1 MSTTFWKISF
11 QFMLLSAA
19 LIAGDWLFDSVSIQS
34 NIYALIAAGVIMI
47 LNRFVKPLLIV
58 LTIPATIFTFG
69 FFLLFINAIL
79 LMITAYLIP
88 EFKIGGFWSAFWLS
102 IFLSLVQLFFGQNR
116 PIKVKVQKENDFDD
130 YEEVQ

>member
-69 FFLLFINAIL
+69 FFFL
-79 LMITAYLIP
+79 T
-88 EFKIGGFWSAFWLS
+88 SALGHPKS
-102 IFLSLVQLFFGQNR
+102 E
-116 PIKVKVQKENDFDD
+116 IK
-130 YEEVQ
+130 

>member
-1 MSTTFWKISF
+1 
-11 QFMLLSAA
+11 MLLSAA

-34 NIYALIAAGVIMI
+34 NIYALITAGVIMI

-58 LTIPATIFTFG
+58 LTIPATLFTFG

-88 EFKIGGFWSAFWLS
+88 AFKIDGFWSAFWLS
-102 IFLSLVQLFFGQNR
+102 IFLSLVQLLFGQNR
-116 PIKVKVQKENDFDD
+116 TIKVKMQKENDFDD